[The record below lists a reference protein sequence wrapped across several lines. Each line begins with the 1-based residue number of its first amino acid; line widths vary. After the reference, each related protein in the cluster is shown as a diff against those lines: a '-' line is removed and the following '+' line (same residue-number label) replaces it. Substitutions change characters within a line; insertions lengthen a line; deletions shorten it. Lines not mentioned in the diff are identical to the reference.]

1 MKKAYEPHGSVPDIT
16 WIKTGQTRTEMV
28 KPTLEKEKTLTMSPP
43 FLKVGQTPAVILDS
57 SLLALI
63 VLLRETQIGQ

>member
-1 MKKAYEPHGSVPDIT
+1 MKNLLEPLGSVRDTT
-16 WIKTGQTRTEMV
+16 WTKTVLTEQ
-28 KPTLEKEKTLTMSPP
+28 EKTLTTSPP
-43 FLKVGQTPAVILDS
+43 YLKVGQTPAAILDS